1 MKRRSPQFF
10 PVPSNS
16 YSVTGFAQGRFSVGQ
31 AIDGERVITRDMT
44 RESVKKGAGAI
55 RGNPKVVPLSELK
68 AWVRNLLK

>member
-44 RESVKKGAGAI
+44 RESVQKGSGAI
-55 RGNPKVVPLSELK
+55 RGNLQVVPLSEFR
-68 AWVRNLLK
+68 AWVRNFLK